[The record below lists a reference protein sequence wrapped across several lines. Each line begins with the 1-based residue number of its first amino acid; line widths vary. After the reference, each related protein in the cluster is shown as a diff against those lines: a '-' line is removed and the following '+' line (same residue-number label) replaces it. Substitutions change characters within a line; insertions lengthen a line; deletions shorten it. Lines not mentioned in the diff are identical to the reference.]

1 MQNFSEQVSRSDSP
15 INIKPNSKSPN
26 NTYLIGFENG
36 VYDLSIGKF
45 REGLPE
51 DNLIYNTDINY
62 ENFDDYSCLQDISTF
77 IHQVTPNM
85 DMKEYLEYLLKTLL
99 PSYFDDKFTGP
110 KFKIFTGTGSRGK
123 TKFKPDDEN
132 PYI

>member
-1 MQNFSEQVSRSDSP
+1 MSNFSEQVSRSDSP
-15 INIKPNSKSPN
+15 INIKPNSNSPN

-62 ENFDDYSCLQDISTF
+62 EKFENDIYLQDFSTF
-77 IHQVTPNM
+77 IQQQLPKVKDM
-85 DMKEYLEYLLKTLL
+85 DMKKYLLTLL

-123 TKFKPDDEN
+123 SKFKPDGT
-132 PYI
+132 PYV

>member
-15 INIKPNSKSPN
+15 INKPNSNSPN

-36 VYDLSIGKF
+36 VYDMSIGKF

-51 DNLIYNTDINY
+51 DNLIYNTGINY
-62 ENFDDYSCLQDISTF
+62 EKFDDDRNLQDIITF

-85 DMKEYLEYLLKTLL
+85 DMKEYLLKLLLS
-99 PSYFDDKFTGP
+99 SYFGKFTEH
-110 KFKIFTGTGSRGK
+110 KLKICTGTGSRGK
-123 TKFKPDDEN
+123 SKFKPDGT

>member
-1 MQNFSEQVSRSDSP
+1 MSNFSEQVSRSDSP
-15 INIKPNSKSPN
+15 INKPNSNSPN

-36 VYDLSIGKF
+36 VYDMSIGKF

-51 DNLIYNTDINY
+51 DNLIYNIDINY

-77 IHQVTPNM
+77 IRRVAPDMDM
-85 DMKEYLEYLLKTLL
+85 DMKKYLEYLLKTLL

-110 KFKIFTGTGSRGK
+110 KFKIFTGTGSRDK
-123 TKFKPDDEN
+123 TKFKPDGT